1 MGGHS
6 TTGRHRSKRPDAR
19 LTAKQRRAQKAKEED
34 AKAAADL
41 RVVKIKK
48 SERKERGF
56 DKHSMKLKKPKM
68 SPVQKKVK
76 ALERK
81 LFEIGQLQEKQ
92 EAGEA
97 LDANQLA
104 KLASKAEV
112 EDDLAAWSAAL
123 QGPPK

>member
-1 MGGHS
+1 MVSRCHERIESSSDTSLLNQLPLPARPALRMGGHS

-56 DKHSMKLKKPKM
+56 DKHAMKLKKPKM

-81 LFEIGQLQEKQ
+81 LFEIVYTRTK
-92 EAGEA
+92 
-97 LDANQLA
+97 
-104 KLASKAEV
+104 
-112 EDDLAAWSAAL
+112 
-123 QGPPK
+123 

>member
-1 MGGHS
+1 MV
-6 TTGRHRSKRPDAR
+6 DAAR
-19 LTAKQRRAQKAKEED
+19 ETAKQRRAQKAKEED

-56 DKHSMKLKKPKM
+56 DKHAMKLKKPKM

-81 LFEIGQLQEKQ
+81 LFEIGQLEEKK

-123 QGPPK
+123 QGSRK